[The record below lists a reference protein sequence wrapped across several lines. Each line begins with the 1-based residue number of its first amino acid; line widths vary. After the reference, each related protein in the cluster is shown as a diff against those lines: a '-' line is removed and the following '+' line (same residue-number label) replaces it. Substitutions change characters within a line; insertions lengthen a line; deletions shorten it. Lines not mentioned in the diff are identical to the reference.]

1 MSLVVF
7 FLKELFVMRGVDFF
21 FVFRFFDVCVAPN
34 LYGDIISYVISFF
47 STPFEDSL
55 DNWRILVMVRLLSS
69 ARLVL
74 SHLLMPVTT
83 LSWASRKPYLL
94 FPFWHDLAAG

>member
-7 FLKELFVMRGVDFF
+7 FLQELFVMRGVDFF

-47 STPFEDSL
+47 P
-55 DNWRILVMVRLLSS
+55 
-69 ARLVL
+69 
-74 SHLLMPVTT
+74 HLLKTHLT
-83 LSWASRKPYLL
+83 IGGS
-94 FPFWHDLAAG
+94 